1 MRTIFSIYIFIIA
14 ALIGIELSLGALV
27 APVVFFP
34 QQIIGDGVL
43 SHFQSGKLM
52 SEIFVKYG
60 GILIAVSIICLV
72 FEMINFNNNKSQS
85 FRLRLSTLMLTLVN
99 IILAL
104 LFVLYFTD

>member
-1 MRTIFSIYIFIIA
+1 MRAIFSIYIFIIA

-52 SEIFVKYG
+52 S
-60 GILIAVSIICLV
+60 
-72 FEMINFNNNKSQS
+72 
-85 FRLRLSTLMLTLVN
+85 
-99 IILAL
+99 
-104 LFVLYFTD
+104 